1 VKIKIFVDNR
11 EKKGGN
17 TIMLHI
23 SAEFES
29 AIYEAEKSILEI
41 PDLHIQ
47 RALQNICEALR
58 EIEKKIAELKTY

>member
-1 VKIKIFVDNR
+1 
-11 EKKGGN
+11 
-17 TIMLHI
+17 MLHI

-41 PDLHIQ
+41 PDLYIQ

-58 EIEKKIAELKTY
+58 EIEKKIAESKTD